1 MLRHASTPSS
11 PALCSIDVRVS
22 PSASLRASAAPVS
35 ADVRGSRSGA
45 RKDDAQRFGESSP
58 IGTAQGVSA
67 RASTIIE
74 VLTLLP

>member
-1 MLRHASTPSS
+1 MLRHSSTPSS
-11 PALCSIDVRVS
+11 PALRSIDVRVS

-35 ADVRGSRSGA
+35 ADVRGCRNGTH
-45 RKDDAQRFGESSP
+45 KDDVQRFGESSP
-58 IGTAQGVSA
+58 IGTIQGVSA

>member
-1 MLRHASTPSS
+1 MLRHSSTPSS
-11 PALCSIDVRVS
+11 RTLRGIDVQVS
-22 PSASLRASAAPVS
+22 SSASLRASAAPVS
-35 ADVRGSRSGA
+35 AYVRGRRSGA
-45 RKDDAQRFGESSP
+45 HKDGAQRFGESSL